1 MCLITEHAERK
12 TKSAKRTG
20 SIKTLC
26 CMETK
31 ITKKRNHPLDN
42 SSLVDYTG
50 KISNF
55 FEDLLKLDRFAQSVE
70 DEVNRIVS
78 EEEGSRDDT

>member
-1 MCLITEHAERK
+1 MD
-12 TKSAKRTG
+12 
-20 SIKTLC
+20 
-26 CMETK
+26 
-31 ITKKRNHPLDN
+31 ITKKEKPFDF
-42 SSLVDYTG
+42 SLVVDYTG

-78 EEEGSRDDT
+78 EEEGSRDDP

>member
-1 MCLITEHAERK
+1 MV
-12 TKSAKRTG
+12 AKLTVPGPFQPHR
-20 SIKTLC
+20 TLC
-26 CMETK
+26 ETG
-31 ITKKRNHPLDN
+31 TKKGKTIRFFLHV
-42 SSLVDYTG
+42 VDYTD
-50 KISNF
+50 KSSNF

>member
-1 MCLITEHAERK
+1 MIWTGTSTHII
-12 TKSAKRTG
+12 KSPEKQKKPASKR
-20 SIKTLC
+20 LAC
-26 CMETK
+26 
-31 ITKKRNHPLDN
+31 
-42 SSLVDYTG
+42 LVDYTG